1 MSSDNKYI
9 CEFCSKEFCSN
20 TTLLR
25 HKKTTKSCLQLQG
38 KNESIECKN
47 CKKVLVVQYYKQHA
61 VKCDA
66 LFENSMA
73 KEKEHSEKVDKQ
85 FKKISET
92 NEKLKNELVDSKKC
106 ISKLKVELADVTDKN
121 ERYKISISILE
132 KEVEKLKSAFN
143 VLEKQ
148 NDRLHTSSQSITM
161 KLAEK
166 TTNTNNNNNTVVIN
180 ANQLT
185 NEVLRQCATTFS
197 FDNARTIKGI
207 ARHLTSSLEDH
218 VRCTDPSRN
227 IFKYT
232 NEKDEEIIDQN
243 LEILLPQYLTVVKD
257 QNDFLYK
264 EVFDYFEKNNV
275 SFDTKTDYQVF
286 YNALNNIIKQKG
298 DQNKYT
304 EKCKREMVRECKS
317 RFLEKN
323 KNKEKDIAKTLT
335 AEEVMMIVIES
346 GGSVQNFVNRFFTYD
361 IDDEADEQYLYRREM
376 EDLFRAKKREWKE
389 NVEKTS

>member
-1 MSSDNKYI
+1 MSSDDKYI
-9 CEFCSKEFCSN
+9 CEFCTKEFCSIA
-20 TTLLR
+20 TLTR

-47 CKKVLVVQYYKQHA
+47 CKKLLAIEYYKQHMI
-61 VKCDA
+61 KCDA
-66 LFENSMA
+66 LFEKS
-73 KEKEHSEKVDKQ
+73 KEEEKQQLQKID
-85 FKKISET
+85 KISET
-92 NEKLKNELVDSKKC
+92 NEKLKHELVESKKC
-106 ISKLKVELADVTDKN
+106 INKLKNELSNVNDKN

-166 TTNTNNNNNTVVIN
+166 TTNTNNNTVVIN
-180 ANQLT
+180 TNQLT
-185 NEVLRQCATTFS
+185 NEVLRQCASTFS
-197 FDNARTIKGI
+197 IDNARTIKGI

-243 LEILLPQYLTVVKD
+243 LEILLPQYLTAVKD

-304 EKCKREMVRECKS
+304 EKCKRQMVRECKM

-323 KNKEKDIAKTLT
+323 RNKEKDITKSLT
-335 AEEVMMIVIES
+335 AEEVMMIVIET
-346 GGSVQNFVNRFFTYD
+346 GGSVQNFVDRFFTYD
-361 IDDEADEQYLYRREM
+361 MDEETDEQYLYRREM
-376 EDLFRAKKREWKE
+376 EDLFRAKKQEWKKRE
-389 NVEKTS
+389 EIEISKEYL